1 MNTTSHWAD
10 TATLP
15 HFPPAEHN
23 IETDT
28 IVIGG
33 GLTGITTAYLLHRAG
48 KSVVLIERGR
58 CGLID
63 TGHTTAHLTA
73 VPDLRLHEIVR
84 TFGVGAA
91 REVWD
96 AGMTAIG
103 RIATIVREERIDCG
117 FRREPGYLHAPP
129 GEDPA
134 PHIEGL
140 KREAEAAAQ
149 LGIDAEYLESVP
161 FFGTPGVRFPDQACF
176 HPLRY
181 LAALEDRLTVAG
193 DNCHILEETEAGEI
207 TDQPLTVKAGGRR
220 IRGRY
225 LVLATHNP
233 LQGHAGTLKSLLFQ
247 TKLSLHTSYVLG
259 GRIPRGRVPAALF
272 WDTRTPYD
280 YLRVETKDD
289 HDYVIFGG
297 EDHKTGQEPHTE
309 GAFAR
314 LEARLRRLLPELQID
329 HRWSGQVI
337 ETNDGLP
344 YIGEIAGGQFV
355 GTGYAGNGMTF
366 GTVAAMMATEAA
378 CGRPPPWQDLFD
390 PHRRKWIG
398 GTWSYLKEN
407 KDYPWHL
414 LKDWLGK
421 GAAEPLETL
430 APGSGKVLIFEG
442 KKVAAS
448 RDAQGHITLC
458 SAVCPHLGCIV
469 HWNEAERTW
478 DCPCHG
484 SRFQPGGDVISGP
497 AEAPLTK
504 IAAHER
510 ASASAG

>member
-1 MNTTSHWAD
+1 MQVLDTTSHWAD
-10 TATLP
+10 TAALP
-15 HFPPAEHN
+15 HFPAAEHD

-28 IVIGG
+28 VVIGG
-33 GLTGITTAYLLHRAG
+33 GITGITAAYLLHRAG

-58 CGLID
+58 CGLVD

-73 VPDLRLHEIVR
+73 VADLRLHEIIR
-84 TFGVGAA
+84 TFGAEAA
-91 REVWD
+91 RQVWD
-96 AGMTAIG
+96 AGMAAIE
-103 RIATIVREERIDCG
+103 RIETIVHEEKIECG

-134 PHIEGL
+134 SHVKEL

-149 LGIDAEYLESVP
+149 LGIPAEYVESVP
-161 FFGTPGVRFPDQACF
+161 FFGTPGLRFPGQACF

-181 LAALEDRLTVAG
+181 LAALQDRIAVAG

-207 TDQPLTVKAGGRR
+207 TDQPLVVKAGGRR

-225 LVLATHNP
+225 LVLATHTP
-233 LQGHAGTLKSLLFQ
+233 LQGHTSTLKALLFQ
-247 TKLSLHTSYVLG
+247 TKLGLYTSYVLG
-259 GRIPRGRVPAALF
+259 GRLPRGVLPAALF
-272 WDTRTPYD
+272 WDTRSPYD
-280 YLRVETKDD
+280 YLRVDAQAD

-309 GAFAR
+309 EPFAR
-314 LEARLRRLLPELQID
+314 LEERLHRLLPELQID

-337 ETNDGLP
+337 ETHDGLP
-344 YIGEIAGGQFV
+344 YIGEIAEGQFV

-366 GTVAAMMATEAA
+366 GTLAAVMAAEAS
-378 CGRPPPWQDLFD
+378 CGRETRWKELFD

-398 GTWSYLKEN
+398 GTWTYLKEN

-414 LKDWLGK
+414 LKDWLTK
-421 GAAEPLETL
+421 GAAEPLENL
-430 APGSGKVLIFEG
+430 PPDSGKVLIFEG

-448 RDAQGHITLC
+448 RDTHGRITLC

-469 HWNEAERTW
+469 DWNEAERTW

-484 SRFQPGGDVISGP
+484 SRFQPGGEVISGP
-497 AEAPLTK
+497 AESPLEPIATHTK
-504 IAAHER
+504 
-510 ASASAG
+510 AS